1 MCGLDLIL
9 ICVSGLRISLSGCLF
24 SIGFDLRP
32 YLDVALFGVSCRVP
46 HRIQLKPYV
55 DVACFGVYWFVL
67 HRIQPMSRFGCKI
80 QARQALRNPSDVA
93 KNWNRCRNSVELT
106 FRATSDLATSR
117 KWMEILCQT
126 SILNY
131 IRFDD
136 KPKRME
142 ILCWTRLNPS
152 RLIQQP

>member
-1 MCGLDLIL
+1 M
-9 ICVSGLRISLSGCLF
+9 RISLSGYLF

-80 QARQALRNPSDVA
+80 QARQAFRNPSDVA

-117 KWMEILCQT
+117 KWM
-126 SILNY
+126 
-131 IRFDD
+131 
-136 KPKRME
+136 
-142 ILCWTRLNPS
+142 
-152 RLIQQP
+152 